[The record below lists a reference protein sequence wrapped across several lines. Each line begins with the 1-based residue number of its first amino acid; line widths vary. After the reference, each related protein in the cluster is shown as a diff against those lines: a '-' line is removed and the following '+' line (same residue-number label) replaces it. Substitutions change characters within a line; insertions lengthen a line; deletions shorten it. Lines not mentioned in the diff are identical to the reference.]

1 MVKMILL
8 NMRKIFNL
16 TRNINDIK
24 NTFIFLVI
32 MLIHILN
39 CSYHIDHTTYY
50 PCTEPLIQLINNWF
64 NKFHIEFFRIFE
76 IYIWILF
83 NWIHFQ

>member
-39 CSYHIDHTTYY
+39 CRYYIDA
-50 PCTEPLIQLINNWF
+50 LNI
-64 NKFHIEFFRIFE
+64 
-76 IYIWILF
+76 
-83 NWIHFQ
+83 IHVLNH